1 MRDIQHPEMFWVSVD
16 CDNKNLESL
25 TKKDKLVF
33 HATVSNKGQTGD
45 CRTII
50 MVWNDDTNRK
60 YVSEK
65 VTTTFKKDTETTFD
79 LEFSLENVLPG
90 EYIATVLYEKYWIE
104 GPNNWN
110 YNPSIAKHITV
121 VEAQTG
127 SPQLEFTSINCLNWF
142 PDLLSQDEDLELSA
156 TIMNYG
162 STDNVK
168 TRIRI
173 WNENME
179 PIAVSDVVT
188 KQFKSG
194 EETIVVLKMPLT
206 NIPVGTYIATIQY
219 FEPWGRDSWIYFEDL
234 LINIEIYF
242 EADGIV
248 GIKPDEKDNAPI
260 YDLNGRRLD
269 KPRKGI
275 NIIGGKKVFKK

>member
-1 MRDIQHPEMFWVSVD
+1 
-16 CDNKNLESL
+16 
-25 TKKDKLVF
+25 
-33 HATVSNKGQTGD
+33 
-45 CRTII
+45 
-50 MVWNDDTNRK
+50 
-60 YVSEK
+60 
-65 VTTTFKKDTETTFD
+65 
-79 LEFSLENVLPG
+79 
-90 EYIATVLYEKYWIE
+90 
-104 GPNNWN
+104 
-110 YNPSIAKHITV
+110 
-121 VEAQTG
+121 
-127 SPQLEFTSINCLNWF
+127 
-142 PDLLSQDEDLELSA
+142 
-156 TIMNYG
+156 MNYG

-206 NIPVGTYIATIQY
+206 NIPVGKYIATILY
-219 FEPWGRDSWIYFEDL
+219 YEPWGRDSWIYFEDL